1 MTEFRALAEAQR
13 LGRLLASW
21 TSRHL
26 YGAPHAEVHMAQ
38 NLQTDVVVVGA
49 GAIGASSA
57 FHLARGGQ
65 RVVVLDTFSGPA
77 QGSTGRSF
85 ASIRG
90 QWADPLN
97 IDISWRSIQAFRD
110 FPAHHGIDVG
120 YRPTGYLLLASQR
133 AWAAQLDAIE
143 LQRAHGVPV
152 DVLSFDRARELTPF
166 DPTGL
171 GGVTWGPADGVVD
184 PHRVSSAYLELARG
198 HGASAQFG
206 HRVVGIEGHDAD
218 GSWTV
223 RAAGTSIRTQRIVNA
238 AGGWS
243 GEVAAL
249 AGLDVPVVHSRRNV
263 YSSAP
268 GVIGDRRLPMTVD
281 FTTGVYLRS
290 EGDRVL
296 FGGARPDQADGY
308 STDVD
313 WPWMEALL
321 DLAVTRFPWVGDLG
335 LDRAGCW
342 AGTYENTPDLHGILG
357 ATAASP
363 TWVNACGFSGHGL
376 MQAPEIGRLVA
387 EQVSDGSITS
397 IDTSALRLER
407 FAEVDIASRHVE
419 LVF

>member
-1 MTEFRALAEAQR
+1 MSQ
-13 LGRLLASW
+13 
-21 TSRHL
+21 HL
-26 YGAPHAEVHMAQ
+26 QA
-38 NLQTDVVVVGA
+38 DVVVVGA

-57 FHLARGGQ
+57 FHLARNGQ
-65 RVVVLDTFSGPA
+65 QVVVLDTFDGPA
-77 QGSTGRSF
+77 EGSTGRSF

-110 FPAHHGIDVG
+110 FPARYGIDVG
-120 YRPTGYLLLASQR
+120 YRPTGYLLLVSAQ
-133 AWAAQLDAIE
+133 AWAPQLEAIE

-152 DVLSFDRARELTPF
+152 EVLSFDQAREITPF
-166 DPTGL
+166 DPAGL

-184 PHRVSSAYLELARG
+184 PHRVSSAYLDLARG
-198 HGASAQFG
+198 HGATVLFG
-206 HRVVGIEGHDAD
+206 HRVLGIEQHEAD
-218 GSWTV
+218 GGWTV
-223 RAAGTSIRTQRIVNA
+223 RAGNRSIRAQRIVNA

-268 GVIGDRRLPMTVD
+268 GAMGDRRLPMTVD

-296 FGGARPDQADGY
+296 FGGARPDETDGY

-313 WPWMEALL
+313 WPWMESLL
-321 DLAVTRFPWVGDLG
+321 ERAVGRFPWVGDIP

-357 ATAASP
+357 ATATHP

-387 EQVSDGSITS
+387 EQVTDGTITS
-397 IDTSALRLER
+397 IDTGALRLER
-407 FAEVDIASRHVE
+407 FAEVDDGSRHVE